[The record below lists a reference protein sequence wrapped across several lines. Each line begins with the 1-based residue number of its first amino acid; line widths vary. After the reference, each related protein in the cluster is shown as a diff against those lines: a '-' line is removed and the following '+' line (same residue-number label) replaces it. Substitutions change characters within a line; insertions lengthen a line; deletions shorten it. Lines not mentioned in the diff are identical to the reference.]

1 MNLFNLF
8 FKDDF
13 FQGLDSWE
21 SALKSELKLEDVSS
35 QKVKKHIDLGLWP
48 TLSTAASQVVS
59 IPAKTQWKKA
69 SQTYY
74 KIEGQKIPD
83 LLSEDLENG
92 VRSFFFHAEFLQ
104 ANDWESIQL
113 ALKSF
118 HLSHEIEVFLLGSH
132 SFSTIQGL
140 HVVTL
145 NQLLAATSVHYG
157 GGHNVQE
164 LALLLTQLIEGLPH
178 LPTHLGLYLDSHFFK
193 NVAKIRAL
201 KLLIQKVLKATDSK
215 AEIKVVTLNSYR
227 EWTLFE
233 RYSNMLRNNVQ
244 VASAYIAGADSIQ
257 SSGYQILFDVETNV
271 VDPVHADRS
280 RRMARNSAHI
290 LALESMLGIVEDA
303 AFGSFHL
310 ENLTQS
316 YASEAWSLMQKLLS
330 LSSKERALWMEGEIQ
345 NVSDERL
352 LRLQTRKD
360 VLSGINDFPDGKERL
375 QLQVTAP
382 SFFRTARP
390 FELLRLRMESLTH
403 LPSVQI
409 IYQGDI
415 SLLDARVRFIKNYF
429 ELLGLE
435 VLDPTETIVGN
446 HDSIIVLCAKDADY
460 PDLIQQTLQ
469 SKCVARY
476 IAGKIH
482 HSEFE
487 SIFSGQNIFEVLSRL
502 VAKLEEGK

>member
-1 MNLFNLF
+1 MFNLF

-13 FQGLDSWE
+13 SQGLVSWE
-21 SALKSELKLEDVSS
+21 STLKSELKLEDISS
-35 QKVKKHIDLGLWP
+35 RKVKNHIDLGLWP
-48 TLSTAASQVVS
+48 TLSTSATQVVS

-74 KIEGQKIPD
+74 KIDEKKIPD
-83 LLSEDLENG
+83 LLAEDLENG

-104 ANDWESIQL
+104 SNDWESIQL
-113 ALKSF
+113 TLKSF
-118 HLSHEIEVFLLGSH
+118 HLSHEIEVFLLGPH
-132 SFSTIQGL
+132 SFSIIQGL
-140 HVVTL
+140 NVVTL
-145 NQLLAATSVHYG
+145 NQLLTATSVHHG

-164 LALLLTQLIEGLPH
+164 LAVLLTQLIEGLPH
-178 LPTHLGLYLDSHFFK
+178 LPSHIGLYLDSHFFK

-201 KLLIQKVLKATDSK
+201 KLLIQKVLKATESK
-215 AEIKVVTLNSYR
+215 AEIKIVTLNSYR

-244 VASAYIAGADSIQ
+244 VASAYIGGADSVQ
-257 SSGYQILFDVETNV
+257 SSGYQILFDVETNF
-271 VDPVHADRS
+271 VDPIHTDRS

-303 AFGSFHL
+303 SFGSYHL

-316 YASEAWSLMQKLLS
+316 YALEAWSLMQKLLS
-330 LSSKERALWMEGEIQ
+330 LSPQERGLWLKGEIQ
-345 NVSDERL
+345 NVSEERL
-352 LRLQTRKD
+352 LRLQMRKD

-390 FELLRLRMESLTH
+390 FELLRLRMESLSH

-435 VLDPTETIVGN
+435 VLDPTETFGAN
-446 HDSIIVLCAKDADY
+446 HENIIVLCAKDEDY
-460 PDLIQQTLQ
+460 PDLIQQTVQ
-469 SKCVARY
+469 AKCVARY

-502 VAKLEEGK
+502 VTRLEEGK